1 MASWVRDRLSLDSSR
16 NSNVVNSREV
26 SCQIDMSN
34 WKIPQQ
40 IIEETDSRILIRF
53 DLSKEQSSSSK
64 SLENL
69 ALPRNLYSMPSRSSN
84 YDYSKDNQV

>member
-1 MASWVRDRLSLDSSR
+1 MASWVRDRLSLGSSK

-26 SCQIDMSN
+26 SSQIDMSN

-64 SLENL
+64 SLENVEF
-69 ALPRNLYSMPSRSSN
+69 PRTSYSLPSRSPN
-84 YDYSKDNQV
+84 YDYLKDNQV